1 MSKKPFQLKNL
12 YAEKE
17 MQPFLEKV
25 FNPNYSTHGM
35 SLPFRMLI
43 IGSSGSGKT
52 LTLANVLRA
61 FSGTFQT
68 ITIVTKNKNEPIY
81 EYLESK
87 LGESGLAVVE
97 GQENLPPLDGFDK
110 KENHLIVLDDL
121 VLDKNQKKIEE
132 YFVRSRKV
140 GCSCIYISQSFY
152 AVPKMIR

>member
-110 KENHLIVLDDL
+110 KR
-121 VLDKNQKKIEE
+121 KIT
-132 YFVRSRKV
+132 
-140 GCSCIYISQSFY
+140 
-152 AVPKMIR
+152 